1 MKMLQLPTFLLSM
14 ITACHTQESFSP
26 NQNSFAFIVSRTQG
40 EKKCDGQEC
49 RVKVTT
55 GSGSG
60 VVIKHEKVSTLVITA
75 GHVCKMPI
83 GESHALSVVDNEGN
97 VHQTIDLKL
106 SDKPDLCIIRTADTW
121 GAPLQLSDKEL
132 DYGEHVVSMAAPE
145 GIFERNMVLVF
156 DGRYSGQTSN
166 GDKIF
171 TLPCAPGSSG
181 SAVLNQDGKIVSIV
195 HSAAKNFQNI
205 AIGSNMADI
214 QKFINE
220 F

>member
-1 MKMLQLPTFLLSM
+1 M
-14 ITACHTQESFSP
+14 
-26 NQNSFAFIVSRTQG
+26 
-40 EKKCDGQEC
+40 
-49 RVKVTT
+49 
-55 GSGSG
+55 
-60 VVIKHEKVSTLVITA
+60 
-75 GHVCKMPI
+75 
-83 GESHALSVVDNEGN
+83 
-97 VHQTIDLKL
+97 
-106 SDKPDLCIIRTADTW
+106 
-121 GAPLQLSDKEL
+121 PLQLSNKEL